1 VAFAKQVLLDLCR
14 SLQPCPW
21 VCSLQSFVFSFPGD
35 AATFT
40 FWSVAPVIAE
50 IEANNSAVR
59 PTSCISFFLILTRER
74 YRSNNVTERNSVS
87 GIKSN
92 LKCTY
97 DQKNVR

>member
-50 IEANNSAVR
+50 IEANNSAAAA
-59 PTSCISFFLILTRER
+59 L
-74 YRSNNVTERNSVS
+74 VS
-87 GIKSN
+87 YLLPSTV
-92 LKCTY
+92 LSLL
-97 DQKNVR
+97 D